1 MFQDFVGK
9 LWAMIVWGENCL
21 EKGIEGVLSDYGNV
35 LYLGWSFIDHE
46 NPLKYVYFFVW
57 EYLLH
62 SKKELP

>member
-9 LWAMIVWGENCL
+9 LWAMIVWGEHCL
-21 EKGIEGVLSDYGNV
+21 EEGIEGVLSDYGNV
-35 LYLGWSFIDHE
+35 LYLGCVDHE

-62 SKKELP
+62 FKKNYLN